1 MLQTLSFQPAARPAV
16 VSKTAKGDAEYLRMA
31 PNGAA
36 VWVADPAKATA
47 FGMPLEVATPTTTPA
62 PLRAAT
68 MPLLTIIAAAA
79 IAASA
84 TAHPAG
90 GLSLE
95 RGAYV
100 SAGVPCADAA
110 NSAHSWYSGSGYVIQ
125 APHARCRALRV
136 RLRGHGVFEVVQTCR
151 DESMPNSDYRVHER
165 IQVIGPTEYVVKNDF
180 GRFHARWCRE

>member
-1 MLQTLSFQPAARPAV
+1 
-16 VSKTAKGDAEYLRMA
+16 
-31 PNGAA
+31 
-36 VWVADPAKATA
+36 
-47 FGMPLEVATPTTTPA
+47 
-62 PLRAAT
+62 

-136 RLRGHGVFEVVQTCR
+136 RLRGHGVFEVLQTCR

>member
-1 MLQTLSFQPAARPAV
+1 
-16 VSKTAKGDAEYLRMA
+16 
-31 PNGAA
+31 
-36 VWVADPAKATA
+36 
-47 FGMPLEVATPTTTPA
+47 
-62 PLRAAT
+62 

-125 APHARCRALRV
+125 APHARCRTLRV
-136 RLRGHGVFEVVQTCR
+136 RLRGHGVFEVLQTCR